1 MLREKESNFKLVLEN
16 KKGKSYLYSILKI
29 SIWMFREEL
38 CKRRRNI
45 GQNNQNGELNQMNN
59 VTGSSVPNDIDF
71 ENYSIEDALNY

>member
-45 GQNNQNGELNQMNN
+45 GQNNQNGELN
-59 VTGSSVPNDIDF
+59 
-71 ENYSIEDALNY
+71 